1 VEYFLLYLFGCHVP
15 RGHIGALTTPL
26 KGVFL
31 YALVA
36 LSEQI
41 PVTGQPLY
49 TEEESVFLKVFGRS
63 PQMRLMDFFL
73 DNPNHDFTRDEIM
86 KAIGMAKRTLYEALP
101 TLEKERVIKISRK
114 IGRAE
119 LFQLNKDSPI
129 VKHFRN
135 IEEEL
140 LKNNIPQIK
149 TDD

>member
-1 VEYFLLYLFGCHVP
+1 MLNLFGRHVP
-15 RGHIGALTTPL
+15 RRHIGALTTPL

-49 TEEESVFLKVFGRS
+49 NEEESVFLKVFGRS

-73 DNPNHDFTRDEIM
+73 DNPKHDFTRDEIM

-101 TLEKERVIKISRK
+101 VIEKEGVVIVSRK

-129 VKHFRN
+129 VKHFRS

-140 LKNNIPQIK
+140 LKNNIPKIK

>member
-1 VEYFLLYLFGCHVP
+1 M
-15 RGHIGALTTPL
+15 
-26 KGVFL
+26 
-31 YALVA
+31 
-36 LSEQI
+36 
-41 PVTGQPLY
+41 TGQPLY
-49 TEEESVFLKVFGRS
+49 NEEESVFLKVFGRS

-73 DNPNHDFTRDEIM
+73 DNPKHDFTRDEIM

-101 TLEKERVIKISRK
+101 VIEKEGVVIVSRK

-129 VKHFRN
+129 VKHFRS

-140 LKNNIPQIK
+140 LKNNIPKIK